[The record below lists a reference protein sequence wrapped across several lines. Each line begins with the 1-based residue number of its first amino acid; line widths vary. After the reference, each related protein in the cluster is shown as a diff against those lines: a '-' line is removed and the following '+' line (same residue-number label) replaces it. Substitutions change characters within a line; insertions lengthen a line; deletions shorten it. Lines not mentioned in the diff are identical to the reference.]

1 VPAHLKGNHKGGAT
15 TRVCPYTEILE
26 EKMTQTFIALLR
38 GINVSGRNKILMADL
53 RSLCADLGWQHV
65 QSYIQSG
72 NLLFEADATAATLE
86 SELEQAIEQTFGLSI
101 PVIVRETAVW
111 SAYVNDNPYP
121 QASQTEPNRVMLA
134 LSKLPPETD
143 AVTGLQPYAVNG
155 ERIRQVGDALWIH
168 YANGSGRSKMSP
180 AVLDRLVG
188 SPVTTRNWRTVLK
201 LNELIQSHPGEK

>member
-1 VPAHLKGNHKGGAT
+1 VPRA
-15 TRVCPYTEILE
+15 CPLV

-53 RSLCADLGWQHV
+53 RSLCVDLGWQNV

-72 NLLFEADATAATLE
+72 NLLFEAETTAATLE
-86 SELEQAIEQTFGLSI
+86 SELEQAVGQVFGLSI

-111 SAYVNDNPYP
+111 STYINNNPYP
-121 QASQTEPNRVMLA
+121 QASQTEPNLVMLA
-134 LSKLPPETD
+134 LAKLSPKEGT
-143 AVTGLQPYAVNG
+143 VTGLQAYAAGG
-155 ERIRQVGDALWIH
+155 ERITQVGDALWIH
-168 YANGSGRSKMSP
+168 YPNGSGRSKLSP

-201 LNELIQSHPGEK
+201 LNELVQAHHKGKQ